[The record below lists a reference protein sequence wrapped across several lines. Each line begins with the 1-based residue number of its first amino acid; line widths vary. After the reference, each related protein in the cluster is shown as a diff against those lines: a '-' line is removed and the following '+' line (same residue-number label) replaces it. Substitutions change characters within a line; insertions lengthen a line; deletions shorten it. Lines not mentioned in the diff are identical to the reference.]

1 MLGVFGNGINAVSTA
16 WPSANLAIFI
26 PIRVPSPVMVCKL
39 AMGAGATAAGNFD
52 MGIYDR
58 FGNLLVSS
66 GATAKS
72 ATTEQILDVLDTR
85 IGPGLYYLA
94 LSADGTN
101 NYTCWTGNGTAPAPV
116 EKARLC
122 GTLEMATA
130 YPLPATATFAAR
142 TTAAIP
148 ALAAYTV
155 GY

>member
-1 MLGVFGNGINAVSTA
+1 MGVINPPRSFPLYGGTSISTATSMLGVFGNGINAVSTA

-72 ATTEQILDVLDTR
+72 ATTEQILDVRACITS
-85 IGPGLYYLA
+85 P
-94 LSADGTN
+94 
-101 NYTCWTGNGTAPAPV
+101 
-116 EKARLC
+116 
-122 GTLEMATA
+122 
-130 YPLPATATFAAR
+130 
-142 TTAAIP
+142 
-148 ALAAYTV
+148 
-155 GY
+155 